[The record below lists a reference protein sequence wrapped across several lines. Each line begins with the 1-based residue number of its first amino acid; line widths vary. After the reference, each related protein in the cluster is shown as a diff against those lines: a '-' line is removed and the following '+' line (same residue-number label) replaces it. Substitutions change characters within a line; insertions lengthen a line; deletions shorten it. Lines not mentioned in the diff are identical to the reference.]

1 MNEILHSVKKG
12 VYPSLEHQTL
22 GGGDSMV
29 NKQLEKQ
36 TKRTPQD
43 LLENRGKTFEECY
56 KKHRGLIGLVVTQY
70 RNYIEVSRIDLDDL
84 NQECSIALYEA
95 FNKYDATL
103 DIMFST
109 YAVKLVRGR
118 ALRYFRDRNELIRK
132 PRAVQALEKFF
143 REQEIKPSDDLTPY
157 YPRLVELG
165 ISLKQLPHILIS
177 MQAFTDVTSM
187 DALLRTS
194 DGEDTTFSETVG
206 FIDKSFGNIEVQE
219 LLNSLVLSNRDRQIL
234 QLHIEG
240 YTQVEIGEAI
250 NLSQMHVSRLLRSIR
265 KKVKHSHSIS

>member
-1 MNEILHSVKKG
+1 
-12 VYPSLEHQTL
+12 
-22 GGGDSMV
+22 MV
-29 NKQLEKQ
+29 STQLEKKL
-36 TKRTPQD
+36 KRTPQE

-56 KKHRGLIGLVVTQY
+56 KKHRGLIGLVINRY
-70 RNYIEVSRIDLDDL
+70 RNLIDAARMDFEDI
-84 NQECSIALYEA
+84 NQECSIALYDA
-95 FNKYDATL
+95 YTKYDATL
-103 DIMFST
+103 NIMFST
-109 YAVKLVRGR
+109 YAVKLVNGR
-118 ALRYFRDRNELIRK
+118 VLRYIRDRNELIRK
-132 PRAVQALEKFF
+132 PRAVQTLEKFF
-143 REQEIKPSDDLTPY
+143 RDNELKLSDDLTPY